1 MKRILLFTI
10 MAVATMAATAQE
22 ETVNAE
28 LFITQ
33 NKDAIIT
40 SNNSDTEEI
49 DDKTSNKIIFLIDRD
64 YFIGI
69 PLVEQEVVINYLDS
83 VKIAQ
88 SSLMSLF
95 LNEGSSL
102 KITEALY
109 ELEDKIRKF
118 ESVFVELPLRTRG
131 TGALYF
137 TTLRNMR
144 TGDYCYFKYN
154 RGYKKDALSKDALL
168 RCKKIEDMDLLNR
181 TESPYWEFEKT
192 KKYTYVNIDGYINI
206 QEEDEYEYWI
216 ADGFLLGDV
225 ITDDNDFIR
234 CSEGIHYLN
243 RMAYTITVDKE
254 KAAIKIGQNG
264 KYWKQMPDG
273 TIKAM
278 PDGDYWRVE
287 HHGGIMESIEETT
300 IDPKRPKGIYNLRG
314 DKLKEITSPG
324 IYIINGEKIL
334 KK

>member
-1 MKRILLFTI
+1 MKRILLFTM

-49 DDKTSNKIIFLIDRD
+49 DDKTSNKIRFLIDRD

-69 PLVEQEVVINYLDS
+69 PLVEQEVFINYLDS
-83 VKIAQ
+83 VIIAQ
-88 SSLMSLF
+88 SSLMGLF
-95 LNEGSSL
+95 FNEGSSL
-102 KITEALY
+102 KIKEALY
-109 ELEDKIRKF
+109 ELENKIRKF
-118 ESVFVELPLRTRG
+118 ESVFVELPIRTLG
-131 TGALYF
+131 TGVLYF
-137 TTLRNMR
+137 YTLRNMR

-154 RGYKKDALSKDALL
+154 RNNYKDALL
-168 RCKKIEDMDLLNR
+168 RCKKIEDMDFNR
-181 TESPYWEFEKT
+181 TESPYWEFEET
-192 KKYTYVNIDGYINI
+192 KKYTFVYIDGYINI

-216 ADGFLLGDV
+216 ADEFLLGDV

-234 CSEGIHYLN
+234 CCEGIHYLN

-287 HHGGIMESIEETT
+287 RHGGIMESIEETT

-314 DKLKEITSPG
+314 ERLKEITSPG

>member
-1 MKRILLFTI
+1 MKRILLFTM

-49 DDKTSNKIIFLIDRD
+49 DDKTSNKIRFLIDRD

-69 PLVEQEVVINYLDS
+69 PLVEQEVFINYLDS

-88 SSLMSLF
+88 SSLMNLF
-95 LNEGSSL
+95 LYEGSSL
-102 KITEALY
+102 KIKEALY

-118 ESVFVELPLRTRG
+118 ESVFVELPIRTRG
-131 TGALYF
+131 TGVLYF
-137 TTLRNMR
+137 CTLRNMR

-154 RGYKKDALSKDALL
+154 RSYKKYALSKDALL
-168 RCKKIEDMDLLNR
+168 RCKKIEDMDFHN
-181 TESPYWEFEKT
+181 TESPYWEFEET
-192 KKYTYVNIDGYINI
+192 KKYTFVYIDGYINI

-216 ADGFLLGDV
+216 ADEFLLGDV

-234 CSEGIHYLN
+234 CSEDIHYLN

-287 HHGGIMESIEETT
+287 RHGGIMESIEETT

-314 DKLKEITSPG
+314 ERLKEITSPG

>member
-22 ETVNAE
+22 ATVNAE

-49 DDKTSNKIIFLIDRD
+49 DDKTSNKIRFLISRD
-64 YFIGI
+64 YSIGI
-69 PLVEQEVVINYLDS
+69 PLVEQEVFINYLDS
-83 VKIAQ
+83 VIIAQ
-88 SSLMSLF
+88 SSLMNLF
-95 LNEGSSL
+95 LYEGSSL
-102 KITEALY
+102 KIKEALY

-118 ESVFVELPLRTRG
+118 ESVFVELPIRTRG
-131 TGALYF
+131 TGVLYF
-137 TTLRNMR
+137 YTLRNMR

-154 RGYKKDALSKDALL
+154 RNNYKYALSKDALL
-168 RCKKIEDMDLLNR
+168 RCKKIEDMDFNR
-181 TESPYWEFEKT
+181 TESPYWEFEET
-192 KKYTYVNIDGYINI
+192 KEYTFVYIDGYINI

-216 ADGFLLGDV
+216 ADEYLLGDV

-287 HHGGIMESIEETT
+287 RHGGVMESIEETT